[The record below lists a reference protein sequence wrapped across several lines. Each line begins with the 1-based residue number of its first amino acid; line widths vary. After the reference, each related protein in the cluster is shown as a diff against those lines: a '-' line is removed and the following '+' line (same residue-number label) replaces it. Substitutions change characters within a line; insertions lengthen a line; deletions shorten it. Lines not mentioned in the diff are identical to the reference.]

1 MNQNMRVSN
10 GVLEQILFDTVCIS
24 IQFILMELFMDESY
38 LILVVRITSSI
49 YVKFLIEY
57 LKVSLVVIVVDGR
70 LSHEGMINNFHEWK
84 EKLPYP

>member
-70 LSHEGMINNFHEWK
+70 LSLMK
-84 EKLPYP
+84 V